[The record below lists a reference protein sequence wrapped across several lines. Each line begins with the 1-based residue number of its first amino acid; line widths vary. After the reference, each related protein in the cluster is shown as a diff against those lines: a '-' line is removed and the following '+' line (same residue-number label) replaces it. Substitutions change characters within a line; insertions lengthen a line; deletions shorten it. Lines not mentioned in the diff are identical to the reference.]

1 MEIIVAICNHKY
13 ILQLFPIKRGSS
25 NRVSYS
31 SLFVLAQCGQ
41 SSFEFAL
48 NVSIFSIFSSKKF
61 EYRIFS
67 NNAYLKRVCN
77 ASTRII
83 YYRYYLLDI
92 FFSLR
97 SKILNLSN
105 IYGFYMTISQQ
116 KLKTHSHKH
125 LVCQK

>member
-1 MEIIVAICNHKY
+1 MNKNLEGQRPTTFGDIFGSILIEYFSLQKVNVFWNWPFFVQQMEIIVAICNHKY

-48 NVSIFSIFSSKKF
+48 NVSIFSSFSSKKF

-67 NNAYLKRVCN
+67 NNAFLKQVPEFWQC
-77 ASTRII
+77 
-83 YYRYYLLDI
+83 L
-92 FFSLR
+92 
-97 SKILNLSN
+97 
-105 IYGFYMTISQQ
+105 
-116 KLKTHSHKH
+116 
-125 LVCQK
+125 